1 MLSSKHLHFLQDK
14 IQDLRSALFFSMN
27 NSVLKFPTSVV
38 SALKVDEVGQV
49 WFFIRKPSQH
59 ISEFDKQFP
68 ARLEFYKKGK
78 QYFLK
83 ILGKAC
89 IVNDPEEMNGLVD
102 LPDEVKQEGMD
113 HLILVKVKIE
123 KGDYFEYKPAI
134 TGISIT
140 DYSKKIFRW
149 LVGEQAGYKP
159 YTFDTLAY

>member
-1 MLSSKHLHFLQDK
+1 MLSYKHLNFLQQK
-14 IQDLRSALFFSMN
+14 IEGLKSALFFSMN

-49 WFFIRKPSQH
+49 WFFIRKPNQH
-59 ISEFDKQFP
+59 IAEFDRQFP

-102 LPDEVKQEGMD
+102 LQEGLKENGIAD
-113 HLILVKVKIE
+113 LVLVKVKIE
-123 KGDYFEYKPAI
+123 KADYFEYKPAI
-134 TGISIT
+134 TGMSVA
-140 DYSKKIFRW
+140 DHCKKIVRW
-149 LVGEQAGYKP
+149 LLGEQPGYKP
-159 YTFDTLAY
+159 YTFETLAY